1 MSPDFYLSQ
10 QPSRNYTAPHNYPQ
24 IIVPLNDL
32 ERRLVQHLGDLME
45 WWIGDPEQA
54 ANLNFLVSET
64 FQQFGDCY
72 DQDHITFVSRLNGNM
87 VEKGNVPGYPV
98 STNLHHFPIVQPNLW
113 SQYVT
118 IFRHYSWELFA
129 LVNNYANQFPS
140 HSLVFHKWISGG
152 LVFYITP
159 RTVVYDLG

>member
-1 MSPDFYLSQ
+1 LFSPLLNIISVSPGLGYLGF
-10 QPSRNYTAPHNYPQ
+10 AP
-24 IIVPLNDL
+24 V
-32 ERRLVQHLGDLME
+32 M
-45 WWIGDPEQA
+45 
-54 ANLNFLVSET
+54 
-64 FQQFGDCY
+64 
-72 DQDHITFVSRLNGNM
+72 
-87 VEKGNVPGYPV
+87 
-98 STNLHHFPIVQPNLW
+98 LHHFPIVQPNLW

-140 HSLVFHKWISGG
+140 YSLLFHKWISGG